1 MAEKSVLSL
10 AQIQKAV
17 DGLLLLKQKQEAA
30 KEKLLEDEEAVN
42 LQFAMKKVPKAGAG
56 TIKLKLPH
64 GLGTQRKEVCLFVK
78 DIDRKDR
85 EFEKTVADMRA
96 FLKSKGITNVSEVI
110 PLKALKLEYKAF
122 EAKRNLA
129 NMYDIYL
136 ADARVIRL
144 LPSYLGKAQP
154 VQVRMD
160 AKDLKA
166 EFEAA
171 INNSRCILNGR
182 GSVGMATVAH
192 TGMSAVEITQNI
204 MASAQQIMAALPGGS
219 DNIRNFHIKTEKS
232 MAIPIFVSFGS
243 TNDVVLPEPAK
254 KREPVSAE
262 EVTTVEGALVRAFP
276 SGVVQ
281 LFDETGKRRIDGPR
295 NAPGRSAV
303 GKRKRSL
310 SQSKKSNNKK
320 AKRLV
325 KPASTKSKE
334 KSKAK

>member
-144 LPSYLGKAQP
+144 LPSYLGKAFFSKKRQP

-182 GSVGMATVAH
+182 GSVGCV
-192 TGMSAVEITQNI
+192 
-204 MASAQQIMAALPGGS
+204 
-219 DNIRNFHIKTEKS
+219 
-232 MAIPIFVSFGS
+232 
-243 TNDVVLPEPAK
+243 
-254 KREPVSAE
+254 
-262 EVTTVEGALVRAFP
+262 
-276 SGVVQ
+276 
-281 LFDETGKRRIDGPR
+281 
-295 NAPGRSAV
+295 
-303 GKRKRSL
+303 
-310 SQSKKSNNKK
+310 
-320 AKRLV
+320 
-325 KPASTKSKE
+325 
-334 KSKAK
+334 